1 MNTDFCASFFGIQ
14 ASQRT
19 EEMGRSDALAH
30 ATRHMLVHYQD
41 PLESLFSMP
50 RLFQDK
56 KRLALKVKFML
67 YNSNS

>member
-1 MNTDFCASFFGIQ
+1 MLAKYIIVYTDLWFLMK

-19 EEMGRSDALAH
+19 EDMGRSDALAH

-41 PLESLFSMP
+41 PLESLFAMP

-56 KRLALKVKFML
+56 KRLALKVI
-67 YNSNS
+67 